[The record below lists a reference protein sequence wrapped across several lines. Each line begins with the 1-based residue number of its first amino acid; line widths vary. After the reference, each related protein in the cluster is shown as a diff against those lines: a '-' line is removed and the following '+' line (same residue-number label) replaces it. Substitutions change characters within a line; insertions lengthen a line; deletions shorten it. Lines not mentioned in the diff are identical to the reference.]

1 MQPITVYFPGLE
13 STFGPFNSPLSTEK
27 SIVFPFN
34 LSSKEFSRGAYSAK
48 LTQGRAS
55 VDDINQ
61 FLTLVELVLSRLET
75 TTELIIRFLLRM
87 VIPFLFYI
95 FLWDSYWLRRGA
107 LEIVG
112 VIYFFY
118 LVSTI
123 AAMIVD
129 RSIQK
134 ENAENDIQ
142 KIIEMMRP
150 AFAKRGLS
158 WHLFDEYFCCWL
170 ELRKDEDQTDDQES
184 LVENVIQ
191 DQSMSNQSVHE
202 RILENFKN
210 EENFKYTPIFTYEL
224 IYTEDNQ

>member
-13 STFGPFNSPLSTEK
+13 TTFGPFNPPESTK
-27 SIVFPFN
+27 NSIILPFN
-34 LSSKEFSRGAYSAK
+34 LSSKIFSRDVYSAK

-75 TTELIIRFLLRM
+75 TSELIIRFLLRM
-87 VIPFLFYI
+87 VIPFLLYI
-95 FLWDSYWLRRGA
+95 FLWDSYWLEHG
-107 LEIVG
+107 VG
-112 VIYFFY
+112 VLYFFY
-118 LVSTI
+118 IVNTV
-123 AAMIVD
+123 AGVIVD
-129 RSIQK
+129 RVTEK
-134 ENAENDIQ
+134 TNAKNDIQ
-142 KIIEMMRP
+142 KIVEMMRP

-184 LVENVIQ
+184 LVENATQ
-191 DQSMSNQSVHE
+191 DQTMSDQSVHE
-202 RILENFKN
+202 KILENFKN
-210 EENFKYTPIFTYEL
+210 EENFKSPPIFTYEL